1 MEDIG
6 HIDLNDDCIRGRHDI
21 DRRRR
26 LGKTGKGFAKKETLR
41 DLRQNIPI
49 APIIFLN
56 DMDRAFENQTD
67 IGDRV
72 SGIKEKL
79 PIFL

>member
-6 HIDLNDDCIRGRHDI
+6 HIDLNDDRIRGRHDI

-26 LGKTGKGFAKKETLR
+26 LGKTGKGFAKKEALW

-56 DMDRAFENQTD
+56 DMDRTFEDQPD
-67 IGDRV
+67 IGDRI

-79 PIFL
+79 PFL